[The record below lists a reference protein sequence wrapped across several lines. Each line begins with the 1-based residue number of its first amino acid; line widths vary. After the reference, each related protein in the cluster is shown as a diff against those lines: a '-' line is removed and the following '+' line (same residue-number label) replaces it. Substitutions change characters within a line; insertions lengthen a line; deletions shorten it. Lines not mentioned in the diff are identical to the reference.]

1 MKPKPKTKS
10 PAPVQLELF
19 TIEPRP
25 KKLASWP
32 TPSGSCY
39 RLRARLVDGGCSNS
53 QRQQIAAVRAELRQY
68 T

>member
-1 MKPKPKTKS
+1 MKPKPKN

-25 KKLASWP
+25 KKPAAWP

-39 RLRARLVDGGCSNS
+39 RLRAAVGLG
-53 QRQQIAAVRAELRQY
+53 RQLGSKGHTYRP
-68 T
+68 